1 MFVINR
7 KLLHGSETLSSVQPV
22 AGVAG
27 MTYVE
32 APEAGTR
39 VIRRG

>member
-7 KLLHGSETLSSVQPV
+7 KLLHGSETRSSVQP
-22 AGVAG
+22 VAG